1 MTPEPSSA
9 SQTGDVATIDVRD
22 PRMADLVSADAVLER
37 LWTGAEWTE
46 GPVWIPLDGT
56 LVFSDIPNNRL
67 LRWSEPGV
75 TVVLSPS
82 GFMNGHTLDREGRV
96 IACEHGGRRI
106 SRIDPDGVIRNVVDR
121 YQGKRLNSP
130 NDVVVKSDG
139 TIWFSDP
146 PYGIVG
152 DREGR
157 RAESELEGCYVF
169 RYDPHTDELE
179 IAADFLEEPN
189 GLAFSPDERILYV
202 SDTSAALRPDG
213 NHHVIAFDVVGGRRL
228 ENPRLFAV
236 MEPGLAD
243 GFRVDVDGNL
253 FCSAFDGIHV
263 LSPEGETLGVV
274 RVPEHVS
281 NCEFGGHDGRD
292 LFITASTSLYRVH
305 TLTRSATP
313 RTTGPSFPDNL
324 TISDGDG
331 SR

>member
-9 SQTGDVATIDVRD
+9 SQTRDEATIEVRD
-22 PRMADLVSADAVLER
+22 PRMLDLVAGDAVLER

-46 GPVWIPLDGT
+46 GPVWIPAGGT
-56 LVFSDIPNNRL
+56 LLFSDIPNNRL
-67 LRWSEPGV
+67 LRWTESGV
-75 TVVLSPS
+75 TVAMSPS
-82 GFMNGHTLDREGRV
+82 GFMNGHTLDLGGRV

-106 SRIDPDGVIRNVVDR
+106 SRIDPDGAVRNVVDR
-121 YQGKRLNSP
+121 YGGKRLNSP

-152 DREGR
+152 NREGR
-157 RAESELEGCYVF
+157 KADSELGGCYVF
-169 RYDPHTDELE
+169 RFDPRTGELDIATDLV
-179 IAADFLEEPN
+179 EEPN

-213 NHHVIAFDVVGGRRL
+213 NHHVLTFDVVGGRRL
-228 ENPRLFAV
+228 ENPRLFVV

-263 LSPEGETLGVV
+263 LSAEGETLGMI

-281 NCEFGGHDGRD
+281 NCEFGGPDGRD
-292 LFITASTSLYRVH
+292 LFITASSSLYRVR
-305 TLTRSATP
+305 TLARGAAP
-313 RTTGPSFPDNL
+313 RITGPAFPDNL
-324 TISDGDG
+324 TFAEGVG